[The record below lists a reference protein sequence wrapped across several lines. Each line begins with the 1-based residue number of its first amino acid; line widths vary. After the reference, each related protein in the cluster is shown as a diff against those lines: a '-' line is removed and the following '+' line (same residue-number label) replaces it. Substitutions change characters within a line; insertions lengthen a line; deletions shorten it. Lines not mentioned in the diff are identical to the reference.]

1 MCLGEPVPRRQYLA
15 ATAMHTLA
23 LDDPTTDADNF
34 HQLEICQQGAVPPL
48 VQLLDQEDA
57 QVQQAATGA
66 LFSLAENPS
75 CQTMIAAE
83 GAIATL
89 MCT

>member
-1 MCLGEPVPRRQYLA
+1 MPRRQYLA

-34 HQLEICQQGAVPPL
+34 HQLEICQQGAVLPL

-57 QVQQAATGA
+57 QVQQAATCA
-66 LFSLAENPS
+66 LSSLAENPS

-83 GAIATL
+83 SAIATVVRS
-89 MCT
+89 